1 MKRMMKACIV
11 VFALMV
17 LCTLVSRGVRTAV
30 QPRVQTVAPKAGVIT
45 DLVEAQGEVIGNTV
59 SVVPALSG
67 LVVSTVFVVE
77 GEYVSEDSPICQ
89 YDQSSMEKQLKLLL
103 DDRETIC
110 LQIKETEDAENAAKQ
125 QQDLE
130 YQNAK
135 SDLERITA
143 EQNRLVSEALTNWEK
158 KQQEGAD
165 QEEVDA
171 AEEAYETAIRE
182 RETEVETARRQVE
195 LAELPSVESTSA
207 QQLEIAKEQK
217 DEEIRKLQQLVEEDG
232 KVYAGMCGTVREV
245 LVQSGVSVGGETA
258 AVIAQDGGNKTVEV
272 TTDEETAKGMWIGQ
286 EVSVSGNIQGEEI
299 EAISTVIAKD
309 KSSEDETWKIT
320 LDVSDSEFPLGETV
334 CARLVD
340 SAENYLSILPR
351 SALRQESGNT
361 YFVYLLQEKE
371 SILGTELRMERRD
384 VEVLDMD
391 TMNVAVEGV
400 TTMEQVVYD
409 SDRMLSE
416 GCRVRLSEDE

>member
-110 LQIKETEDAENAAKQ
+110 LQIKETEDAANAAKQ

-143 EQNRLVSEALTNWEK
+143 EQNRLVSEALMNWEK

-165 QEEVDA
+165 Q
-171 AEEAYETAIRE
+171 
-182 RETEVETARRQVE
+182 
-195 LAELPSVESTSA
+195 
-207 QQLEIAKEQK
+207 
-217 DEEIRKLQQLVEEDG
+217 
-232 KVYAGMCGTVREV
+232 
-245 LVQSGVSVGGETA
+245 
-258 AVIAQDGGNKTVEV
+258 
-272 TTDEETAKGMWIGQ
+272 IGRAH
-286 EVSVSGNIQGEEI
+286 V
-299 EAISTVIAKD
+299 
-309 KSSEDETWKIT
+309 
-320 LDVSDSEFPLGETV
+320 
-334 CARLVD
+334 
-340 SAENYLSILPR
+340 
-351 SALRQESGNT
+351 
-361 YFVYLLQEKE
+361 
-371 SILGTELRMERRD
+371 
-384 VEVLDMD
+384 
-391 TMNVAVEGV
+391 
-400 TTMEQVVYD
+400 
-409 SDRMLSE
+409 
-416 GCRVRLSEDE
+416 